1 MNVLSDW
8 IQISKSS
15 LFSPFFGS
23 RSEVAKKSYNLYLCK
38 KKKTN
43 IEIRMFVHESFDQF
57 RNTSVLN
64 YLNESMIFEFGNLN
78 DGNLTSI
85 TGFKSYKIDDFKNL
99 FNSIIMKVIM
109 GILFLIVFVFK
120 NFQELVLIDVGH
132 P

>member
-1 MNVLSDW
+1 
-8 IQISKSS
+8 
-15 LFSPFFGS
+15 
-23 RSEVAKKSYNLYLCK
+23 
-38 KKKTN
+38 
-43 IEIRMFVHESFDQF
+43 MFVHESFDQF

>member
-1 MNVLSDW
+1 
-8 IQISKSS
+8 
-15 LFSPFFGS
+15 
-23 RSEVAKKSYNLYLCK
+23 
-38 KKKTN
+38 
-43 IEIRMFVHESFDQF
+43 
-57 RNTSVLN
+57 
-64 YLNESMIFEFGNLN
+64 MIFEFGNLN

-99 FNSIIMKVIM
+99 FNSIILKVIM

>member
-1 MNVLSDW
+1 
-8 IQISKSS
+8 
-15 LFSPFFGS
+15 
-23 RSEVAKKSYNLYLCK
+23 
-38 KKKTN
+38 
-43 IEIRMFVHESFDQF
+43 MFVHKSFDQF

-99 FNSIIMKVIM
+99 FNSIILKVIM

>member
-1 MNVLSDW
+1 
-8 IQISKSS
+8 
-15 LFSPFFGS
+15 
-23 RSEVAKKSYNLYLCK
+23 
-38 KKKTN
+38 
-43 IEIRMFVHESFDQF
+43 MFVYESFDQF

-85 TGFKSYKIDDFKNL
+85 TGFKDYEIDDFKNL
-99 FNSIIMKVIM
+99 FNSIILKVIM

>member
-1 MNVLSDW
+1 
-8 IQISKSS
+8 
-15 LFSPFFGS
+15 
-23 RSEVAKKSYNLYLCK
+23 
-38 KKKTN
+38 
-43 IEIRMFVHESFDQF
+43 MFVHENYDQN
-57 RNTSVLN
+57 RNTTDQH
-64 YLNESMIFEFGNLN
+64 YTNENIIFEFGNLN